1 VPIERFSLLTIISD
15 QHWQALT
22 DSGVGIIG
30 PDGQPIVVDSIVPNA
45 PKGQF
50 VAVFDSGFTF
60 RYAIPA
66 NY

>member
-1 VPIERFSLLTIISD
+1 MAILD
-15 QHWQALT
+15 QHWQAFT

-30 PDGQPIVVDSIVPNA
+30 PDGQPIVVDSIVPGA

-60 RYAIPA
+60 RCARLILFS
-66 NY
+66 